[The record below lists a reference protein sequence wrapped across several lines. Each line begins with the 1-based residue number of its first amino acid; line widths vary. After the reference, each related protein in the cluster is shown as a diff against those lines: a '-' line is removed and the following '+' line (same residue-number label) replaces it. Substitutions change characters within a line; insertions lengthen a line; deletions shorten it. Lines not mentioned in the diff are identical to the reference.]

1 MSVARYFA
9 MRLPTHGIANRNP
22 AIKIRP
28 ADILPHRVVKNRARV
43 SEAQLPD
50 LLQVIYGYRGHGDW
64 MTSYYG
70 LQLLA
75 LGYGDSL
82 ALAGSLSP
90 KAWTD
95 KATGEPRTAGYADAP
110 SVEHLPT
117 AKEMPTGA
125 GITPRG
131 FGPFLFWC

>member
-1 MSVARYFA
+1 

-82 ALAGSLSP
+82 ALAGAACHR
-90 KAWTD
+90 KH
-95 KATGEPRTAGYADAP
+95 GRTRLQANPG
-110 SVEHLPT
+110 
-117 AKEMPTGA
+117 
-125 GITPRG
+125 RG
-131 FGPFLFWC
+131 WICRCTKC